1 MQQIK
6 QISLKSARVNADL
19 TQAEAAQK
27 IGVSKDALSKWERGL
42 AVPNAKYIPAIETV
56 YDVPYDMIKFFCA

>member
-6 QISLKSARVNADL
+6 QISLKSARVNAEL

-42 AVPNAKYIPAIETV
+42 AVPNARHIQAIEAA
-56 YDVPYDMIKFFCA
+56 YDIPYDMLKFFCA